1 MTATGRASRRSRA
14 SCRPWPNVLKD
25 ATEHVELV
33 NGALVEEVQMD
44 LGSIDFGKGNVTK
57 WNISLWR
64 SLGDHNVMCGE
75 FAYQAKFD
83 SAESISQ
90 VVKSRVEELFVK
102 LQLIARDWLLLG
114 VTKTGL
120 VYRLKGNPPQAHE

>member
-1 MTATGRASRRSRA
+1 
-14 SCRPWPNVLKD
+14 
-25 ATEHVELV
+25 
-33 NGALVEEVQMD
+33 
-44 LGSIDFGKGNVTK
+44 
-57 WNISLWR
+57 
-64 SLGDHNVMCGE
+64 MCGE

-83 SAESISQ
+83 NPGDVAD

-120 VYRLKGNPPQAHE
+120 VYQLKGNPPQAHE